1 VRYRCARR
9 AAEKCHPYTSFR
21 REARKNCSDEI
32 WRGARGDPQPPREG
46 APPARAA
53 VQRSRAAAM
62 EPRRGRHPP
71 ICAARWAWGSTRHA
85 YELAEPHKL
94 LALQGHEARYA
105 HADPAPEGATMTTR
119 ALATILVLSLLAV
132 PLAAEA
138 QPAEKV
144 YRIGFLSGT
153 AATVAGP
160 LMYFR
165 QGLP

>member
-1 VRYRCARR
+1 
-9 AAEKCHPYTSFR
+9 
-21 REARKNCSDEI
+21 
-32 WRGARGDPQPPREG
+32 
-46 APPARAA
+46 
-53 VQRSRAAAM
+53 
-62 EPRRGRHPP
+62 
-71 ICAARWAWGSTRHA
+71 
-85 YELAEPHKL
+85 LAEPHKL

-105 HADPAPEGATMTTR
+105 HADPAPGGATMTTR

-165 QGLP
+165 QGLRDLGYEDGKNILIEPRWAMDTTSAFLR